1 MPNYIFELNL
11 FLKLIC
17 DVFIISEVTPQ
28 YTVLSIVFYTL
39 VIYSLYR
46 KYVQNID
53 IDEINIIDRRRNRD

>member
-1 MPNYIFELNL
+1 MPNYIFELSL

-39 VIYSLYR
+39 VIHSLYR

-53 IDEINIIDRRRNRD
+53 LDEINIIDRRRNRD